1 MFLTEEQAKKL
12 LKTIRAA
19 YPAAFKNLKRQEAL
33 DMVANW
39 QSLEPYEAVLT
50 IVHDWISVS
59 KFPPKLADIGR
70 LLDAARTM
78 PSREELQ
85 SMARNRLR
93 QMERMRKSAEDIKA
107 FREKWRDSL

>member
-1 MFLTEEQAKKL
+1 MTEEQAKKI

-19 YPAAFKNLKRQEAL
+19 YPSAFKNLKRQEAL

-39 QSLEPYEAVLT
+39 QSLEPYEAVLA
-50 IVHDWISVS
+50 IVHEWISVS
-59 KFPPKLADIGR
+59 KFPPKLADIR
-70 LLDAARTM
+70 LRLDAARTM

-93 QMERMRKSAEDIKA
+93 QMESMDKPAEDIVA
-107 FREKWRDSL
+107 FREKWRDYL